1 MITLV
6 RYVILESCFFYN
18 WLVFGPVM
26 WIRIRTKSPP
36 KNLILK
42 GSENSIWNFFF
53 SYKYLPFFKINT
65 VSTGTYRIQLF
76 TKLFLYLLLSGQI
89 FTTWIRIRITTCGF
103 IYNCFEQP
111 QQIQQLCTFTVGK
124 LDYPKFYA
132 LPTETH
138 HPSSCF
144 RSGWQDISRSTRACS
159 NHSRLVQI

>member
-1 MITLV
+1 M
-6 RYVILESCFFYN
+6 
-18 WLVFGPVM
+18 
-26 WIRIRTKSPP
+26 
-36 KNLILK
+36 
-42 GSENSIWNFFF
+42 
-53 SYKYLPFFKINT
+53 
-65 VSTGTYRIQLF
+65 STGTYRIQLF
-76 TKLFLYLLLSGQI
+76 TKLFLYLFLSGQI

-124 LDYPKFYA
+124 LDYPKCYA

-159 NHSRLVQI
+159 NHSRLVQISFTMCAFKVPVTNRYVKSDYRKKEKNWQVNAVHIYSVPGFRLNLSNPDPTNKSRSGHAT